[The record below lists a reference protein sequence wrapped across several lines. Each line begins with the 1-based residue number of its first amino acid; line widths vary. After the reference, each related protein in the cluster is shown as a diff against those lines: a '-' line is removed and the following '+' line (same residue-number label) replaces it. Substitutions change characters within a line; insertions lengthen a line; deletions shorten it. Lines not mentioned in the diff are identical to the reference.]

1 MKNRLYTAL
10 ASAALAT
17 TLVFAAPA
25 MAQAYT
31 PTGPDTVSVT
41 ITSSGT
47 VPVSG
52 FQPGASVTFTLVG
65 ENASQASFATVKIA
79 RESISTSRTAD
90 ASGVAA
96 VYVNLPAGASGSYTL
111 SASGARAD
119 AAGGNGGGA
128 GGSTGGDTSAGST
141 LPSTGGN
148 SESLLGI
155 WVGGGALVLAG
166 ATVAV
171 AATVRRNREENKA

>member
-1 MKNRLYTAL
+1 MKNRLSTAL

-31 PTGPDTVSVT
+31 PSGPDTVSVT
-41 ITSSGT
+41 ISSSGT
-47 VPVSG
+47 VPVAG
-52 FQPGASVTFTLVG
+52 FQAGTQVVFTLVG
-65 ENASQASFATVKIA
+65 ENASGASFAQVKIA
-79 RESISTSRTAD
+79 RESISTTRTAD
-90 ASGVAA
+90 STGAAS
-96 VYVNLPAGASGSYTL
+96 VYVNLPANASGSYTL

-119 AAGGNGGGA
+119 AAGGGTGSDTNA
-128 GGSTGGDTSAGST
+128 GPT
-141 LPSTGGN
+141 LPSTGGD

-166 ATVAV
+166 ATIAV
-171 AATVRRNREENKA
+171 AATVRRNREQTKA